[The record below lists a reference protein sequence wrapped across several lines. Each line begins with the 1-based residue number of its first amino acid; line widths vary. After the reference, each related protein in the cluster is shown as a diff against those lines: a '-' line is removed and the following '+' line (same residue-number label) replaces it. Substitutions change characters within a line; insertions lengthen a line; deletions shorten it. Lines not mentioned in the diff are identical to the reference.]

1 MMAIFMKKFNFVLL
15 AVLTLCLG
23 SVLASCTFKKPEV
36 NFTQDEIVLSVTQ
49 QVNLSEYL
57 DVNGID
63 KSDVAFRFSNS
74 SLFDLQENVLTA
86 KAAGRAYVY
95 ATYQNNNLASM
106 QVVVKK
112 PFDAPT
118 QFSLNENGVF
128 SWNTVSGIFENE
140 SQPTVASNYVVVG
153 TLTEYSA
160 TDPEEVVGTTQINEV
175 VSGTTFQLDADKP
188 GEYKLSVGALGRNY
202 FDNGALSAE
211 QTLYFGYMDKL
222 EAEDL
227 SFNQGVFSWTAVAG
241 AKYKVKL
248 NDVLLGDFQTETSKD
263 LTEYFDAAESGD
275 YSLSVLVY
283 DEAGEKLV
291 QESDVLT
298 IEKLAEPVVEYN
310 FSQNEGGVLQISTAD
325 NVDKYQFTLTSASDA
340 QTYTAENTGETISV
354 DFSGIDFGVY
364 DVSVVALSDNQLT
377 YSSDAVEVGKIYK
390 MPTPVLTGTG
400 LNLENGSDFNA
411 QITLSENK
419 IVSNAKILS
428 LNALIEDFQVDELEK
443 DFVLTLAEANI
454 YNLSAKMQPQSAEN
468 LIDGENVSV
477 INSDAS
483 STLDVTK
490 LPAFNGEVSHEYQ
503 EEKSVLT
510 IAQVE
515 NATSYQLFYFDGDW
529 QAVSDSLFAFTTEN
543 GVAKFSFNDK
553 IENLNLANGQE
564 IRLKVVAKTAD
575 DNLAINSSIEK
586 MLSILQA
593 PTTANSGDSV
603 DKTFVWNASEN
614 ASGYRLEIYTIDNA
628 TYTQNQAEIN
638 IDTSE
643 MTPEVVSTDSASY
656 TFDDV
661 GYYYVKIYAV
671 SDDENTYI
679 SSTTCLEEVFYIAEQ
694 LTLGTV
700 EFGYLDEYQNQPGF
714 TQATGYFVK
723 IENTENVDN
732 YQISLDSDQTT
743 YQKLEGSETIF
754 LLSEDFASGTV
765 NITVTGH
772 ANDEILYKSTSET
785 VLQIERLA
793 SITYDDLVFDANTES
808 VTVRAREGV
817 EVTEIWYNEGNSTTA
832 LAGEDAT
839 FPIGD
844 LNAFELR
851 FSLESADPSPEG
863 IFTAVGGKVYLDSIP
878 STLSFER
885 LATPVNMEYYDGD
898 ITFES
903 PFPTTQL
910 TPYGY
915 YVLRMV
921 CTIPN
926 SQQLEIYVRFMST
939 GVEFSY
945 GDLSFT
951 YGTADDFRTVGAD
964 NKVTIMLSEIIDQI
978 KTNPLLSAIE
988 SIYNQAT
995 VLEFEAFAYQNRLE
1009 GSNILLSSQN
1019 ATLKSDSTKTLL
1031 KVEKMQPTSLTFV
1044 ANSTNQATDYT
1055 LSWNAV
1061 ETNDQVSSETR
1072 YEVFLQG
1079 NETAL
1084 TETASTT
1091 YEFSKA
1097 DYAVSTYYVFYVRAT
1112 NPYYLESA
1120 NSNTVRIY
1128 KLRSLTSVSL
1138 ADDGSLNFVPA
1149 SSEQDY
1155 IDHVDVTYN
1164 QSTTQNQDF
1173 KLQIGTNLGLYTF
1186 VVVGKTLDNLQDDN
1200 SITYYISSDEASWNV
1215 VDLSTLAP
1223 TNTQVSY
1230 NAGILSW
1237 NAFAE
1242 NTGLSTLKYLVIF
1255 KDAEGGVFPFITTQT
1270 SLNVLESEVYNSL
1283 SDMVAGDI
1291 TVEVSAYLDTY
1302 SVAVGQNVYYS
1313 NTQTLLSGNSQFN
1326 HYIYPSQQTVVKLK
1340 TPEVSQ
1346 VTFVDTDLTTISFPT
1361 FSEEELDFDKLQ
1373 NPDIAISFV
1382 GNYADVVNVSVFL
1395 NDNTQPVFTGQVTK
1409 SNESYTVTLTSEAYR
1424 NAFVSGVMTVKIRV
1438 NDSMAIPSSVGSV
1451 DINRAADLQSIA
1463 FEQDGGNL
1471 TQNLTVTFDGEN
1483 LPSTIGGVAFKIE
1496 YVQAETTE
1504 TKTLYTFAEV
1514 VSVDEENAQLTF
1526 DLSSVFEDYLS
1537 MGGQISVEAFINS
1550 YDDGNPYYLASASST
1565 TTAQLNVLKGV
1576 TSTDITRQSGGFVI
1590 ADLNNSSTVYVV
1602 EYGSNRFEVES
1613 SDQGFYFEFPNDWID
1628 AEYNLTIYATEN
1640 GYISS
1645 VKNVVSFTLNR
1656 IEQVSGAT
1664 FSRSEDDLSEVTLSW
1679 NGVAAATGYLFKV
1692 YQDETL
1698 IFSTELAGTQ
1708 TSYTTTD
1715 IFGENYAALLAQNN
1729 ISLIDLQ
1736 NDLSVRFAIVA
1747 VGSSESVNNS
1757 LEYSFNGVIKGNS
1770 LLTAELS
1777 DIFEINEY
1785 GQVVLSAT
1793 ENTTYLYS
1801 FLSTDTRQAWKNVLA
1816 NSSSVIL
1823 DTSELAKE
1831 LSSQILFNAELSVQ
1845 GNAENFELDSYFIS
1859 TEGNTLSFLFNDAL
1873 ASVGYNSGLSSALAI
1888 ETVENSFSKIFVGL
1902 SEDALNL
1909 AQVAEVVPT
1918 LTDVPASNNIYKVYS
1933 LSLAD
1938 LLDALEEA
1946 GIKPTATT
1954 DLELYFWAYSETD
1967 DATNEKTVVSA
1978 PYMFTFDLTEESD
1991 FVGIQKLGPVADNEN
2006 YTEDYVNSFAVFN
2019 NSDTENLQTLGFYV
2033 KITSQGTEPFSTIKF
2048 VSNAQLVLPQFDT
2061 TKYVVNLTSLFEEED
2076 LLNLS
2081 GTFTIQFARLQ
2092 LQTSASGE
2100 KFVVT
2105 DWLSSFDEQ
2114 TFEFVRLNQV
2124 QDLTLSNGNLYWRA
2138 SDENA
2143 TKYYVYFIQ
2152 DMDIETGDLG
2162 ENYAY
2167 LPTSSTNYSVSDYAS
2182 TGTRYYL
2189 AVQSINEDPF
2199 VLSSSRVFILDA
2211 ETTLPAP
2218 IYRNQITSPLSLQS
2232 GKLVIDWT
2240 TDSEIFTI
2248 LSSGIDYPQMLTALL
2263 DDAPFTNP
2271 FTFTLDDLVNDQVTI
2286 RLRFTPNDSAG
2297 RTKTFDF
2304 NAKYLLADLYEF
2316 GQDNNLENIETVLR
2330 EVYTNATESFQRE
2343 ILSRFIDLIE
2353 NGSHGVAN
2361 YVTLFDD
2368 IFESLQT
2375 GAYKVEY
2382 CLVGGNYTLNS
2393 PWYSFSNANQE
2404 NVVYVNPEPVV
2415 RAIPEKNATD
2425 ISLNT
2430 YKILIRKS
2438 QIYDYDAEQGQY
2450 VQKTAENYVMKL
2462 LEDAG
2467 NYLVFN
2473 IQKGISDY
2481 SLTLK
2486 DSEKEVNVTVYETDA
2501 DGTEVVGGDYLMFYL
2516 NHNDGNSVL
2525 GVYEDEIGKRTY
2537 QMQIYAVGNDY
2548 SMSSKSEYFSMIMLG
2563 FGDSFSI
2570 NQGVFSWIPQL
2581 RRATT
2586 IVYRKNGSSAEEKL
2600 DISVDAQGVASRFSL
2615 ETLGDGLYDY
2625 IKFFMKGEV
2634 RQNSIF
2640 VDSEIYQI
2648 NNVYKLSTPSLNNN
2662 FGFIGIDDSA
2672 NVAKLANSYSDTSL
2686 YNYRVYNNALAYD
2699 ENDSSTYIYL
2709 TNDTPG
2715 SVLYYEAGVTGMDE
2729 TTGQEDYT
2737 YKSSE
2742 ENATEFNVASL
2753 GSTSSFIYESG
2764 NTVNE
2769 QNYNTTYYLKT
2780 VYPVDTNGEKVEDKS
2795 VSARSNFASI
2805 SAKMLPR
2812 VTDLQISDGVLT
2824 WTGLENSGGILT
2836 ESLEKLIYKVRVVQ
2850 YRASGI
2856 SQDET
2861 TPSNIDKEYVY
2872 YTANNSFDFALIEED
2887 MDNPAVDETVYLMAT
2902 VQALGLNVVQTAP
2915 AESYV
2920 SLIEGG
2926 YAYGNVRY
2934 AGEEVS
2940 YVLLSNGETI
2950 DEISRLD
2957 PVENLEVS
2965 NGSLYWNFRADDP
2978 ETTEVNFF
2986 EKYSFVVTQVTENGE
3001 RDVSGEF
3008 VATLV
3013 SETYFRIQFI
3023 ENKGAF
3029 ESGVSTIKVYTTQGT
3044 SLEGKYI
3051 KSFARVL
3058 SDVTK
3063 LGTLTTEDFVIQS
3076 DIDFETLDLSGYFAD
3091 ENTNVVTMTVTVGQ
3105 EAPYSLQFS
3114 RASNRYKMYI
3124 LRSEEDAALLPSTYP
3139 EGYIRQYLVV
3149 SNDEVVTIK
3158 FRVTSSNAN
3167 TIYSDESDDFLLQ
3180 RSSWEDNTIS
3190 WDEENQQFVW
3200 TYPYKSLQANT
3211 TADKLVLSN
3220 VLTESVT
3227 LYLDETLA
3235 EGDQTLEVGTQIE
3248 VVEELETC
3256 TKISVDGEEY
3266 FIENGTYEEQYVVE
3280 TSGVELHMG
3289 DVFTVLETETDTSII
3304 SYPNAEIYRIASNLI
3319 EDPIFIVEATYYG
3332 ADENIVRTYT
3342 TAENSFKPTIIGQVG
3357 IKVRIKISDANL
3369 QSQEL
3374 EFVSEGGQN
3383 FEMFNLFESGQG
3395 TSADPYIISNGTQFR
3410 NLAYRMQKPTALNNY
3425 VETTQLGNREISEET
3440 QFYFRLSEDIAL
3452 SQKGGASTYV
3462 DGLLFAGEFQG
3473 DIDGNGK
3480 TISYIGTY
3488 TKSGTNLAGITVSVG
3503 NILGPQNG
3511 DTQTTYYYGISLFE
3525 NLGATA
3531 NVYDLG
3537 IDVIYADTQMP
3548 THTLV
3553 AGLVLT
3559 NSGQIDNVT
3568 LKNFQNG
3575 SLADDPGFQVGL
3587 RGYGGTN
3594 VRVMMVY
3601 SGIASINMGA
3611 SQTRITNCRVET
3623 DMILDDTNNSQIIFA
3638 SGIVYT
3644 NYALVENCV
3653 VGTNQ
3658 DGTTFD
3664 LSVNCSNAMSAVQA
3678 AGIAITNASSGATIS
3693 ACLNNFDISISCT
3706 SAANYVTAYLAG
3718 IVDLGLGTL
3727 RDNVNNG
3734 NLTHSNITTI
3744 TQGDI
3749 YATNRQNQNT

>member
-1 MMAIFMKKFNFVLL
+1 MKKFNFVLL
-15 AVLTLCLG
+15 SVLTLCLG

-36 NFTQDEIVLSVTQ
+36 SFTQDEIVLSVTQ

-86 KAAGRAYVY
+86 KAAGRSYVY

-128 SWNTVSGIFENE
+128 SWNAVSGIFENE

-175 VSGTTFQLDADKP
+175 VSDTTFQLDADKP

-248 NDVLLGDFQTETSKD
+248 NDVLLDDFQTETSKD
-263 LTEYFDAAESGD
+263 LTEYFDAAESGA

-468 LIDGENVSV
+468 LIDGENVFV

-510 IAQVE
+510 VAQVE

-638 IDTSE
+638 IDISE
-643 MTPEVVSTDSASY
+643 MMPEVVSTDSASY
-656 TFDDV
+656 TFDGV

-671 SDDENTYI
+671 SNDENAYI
-679 SSTTCLEEVFYIAEQ
+679 SSTACLEEVFYIAEQ

-772 ANDEILYKSTSET
+772 ANDETLYKSTSET
-785 VLQIERLA
+785 VLQVERLA

-851 FSLESADPSPEG
+851 FSLESADPSSEG
-863 IFTAVGGKVYLDSIP
+863 IFTAVGGKVYLDSTP

-1237 NAFAE
+1237 NVFAE

-1438 NDSMAIPSSVGSV
+1438 NDSTAIPSSVGSV

-1471 TQNLTVTFDGEN
+1471 TQNLIVTFDGEN
-1483 LPSTIGGVAFKIE
+1483 SASTIGGVAFKIE

-1550 YDDGNPYYLASASST
+1550 YDDGNPYYIASASST

-1715 IFGENYAALLAQNN
+1715 IFGENYAELLAQNN

-1757 LEYSFNGVIKGNS
+1757 LEYSFDGVIKGNS

-1777 DIFEINEY
+1777 DIFQINEY

-1831 LSSQILFNAELSVQ
+1831 LSSQILFNVELSVQ

-1918 LTDVPASNNIYKVYS
+1918 LTDVPASNDIYKVYS

-2076 LLNLS
+2076 LLNLA

-2248 LSSGIDYPQMLTALL
+2248 LSSGTDYPQMLTALL
-2263 DDAPFTNP
+2263 DDTPFTNP

-2430 YKILIRKS
+2430 YKILIKKS

-2861 TPSNIDKEYVY
+2861 IPSNIDKEYVY

-3076 DIDFETLDLSGYFAD
+3076 DIDFETLDLSGYLAD

-3149 SNDEVVTIK
+3149 SDDEVVTIK

-3266 FIENGTYEEQYVVE
+3266 FIENGTYEEHYVVE

-3452 SQKGGASTYV
+3452 SQKGEASTYV

-3488 TKSGTNLAGITVSVG
+3488 TKSGINLAGITVSVG

-3531 NVYDLG
+3531 NVHDLG

-3693 ACLNNFDISISCT
+3693 SCQNNFDISISCT